1 MKNPL
6 ILSRQNL
13 IIGAV
18 QGQSQ
23 DAFAYEAQ
31 RIEVQ
36 TRPVDLEPI
45 FRPCTGGILIAD
57 PSKYDLRPK
66 WHQQESTDFCFIR
79 LWFPEQNNKPKWQN
93 FDLLGVVAVVK
104 NPIYFLI
111 IGNKETITHILA
123 VNSEDLTPLKNAL
136 KAKWPEMECE
146 LSSEP
151 FAEFSKAFNRVCSEN
166 QGFGLRD
173 YYAHPAYWRRL
184 TVREHLKSSPLLS
197 IYSSLSGLDEDE
209 LGFYQVIFKP
219 TLYPWHKNILNL
231 IEFENEIAKYG
242 NINIS
247 DWYYPGFGDK
257 ENRNKVS
264 SPMLAVSVRIGVF
277 CKHVD
282 LDGILKSLS
291 LAQGYFQFSGENL
304 RFLSKEDYSG
314 VIDTA
319 KGLFET
325 MESGVVYHSGNL
337 FNTEETSYFVHIP
350 IEEIISNETYRIDK
364 ISGFNVPESFKGE
377 GVIIGYNEH
386 LGKRTLVHQPEKVR
400 KNHTAIIGIIDKGKS
415 ILMENM
421 ILEDIQNGR
430 GVGLIDPH
438 GTLAERVI
446 RQISKKDIS
455 RTIYFELPEVPCTP
469 CCNFFK
475 DGDIYKIVDDNVN
488 RFKHLY
494 PASAWGHSIE
504 DILRHC
510 FYAICVA
517 PELSL
522 SDVRILLARNSAGEN
537 LRGYILPYLKNEE
550 EELFWT
556 EDFRH
561 LTSPERVTSK
571 LTLFL
576 QPERAKRFFSQRE
589 NKIDFRRII
598 DNKMIFIASIRA
610 GVLGHDLTNIIGSCL
625 FSSFYNAGMS
635 RMDLITTDDLAQEI
649 GVPFNLYVDEFH
661 RFPTKSLEHSLRELR
676 KFNVRVNLALQQ
688 KEYLSTEIKSAMGNI
703 GTWVVLA
710 LGWEDAQM
718 VFKEF
723 YGEVSANS
731 FMRGKTGNGFVRI
744 SEDITNIKTF
754 PPKKLTDIGFR
765 DEIIRY
771 SREHYYSL
779 VDEAENKVTP
789 QKSIIRAV
797 YDEI

>member
-6 ILSRQNL
+6 TLSNQNL
-13 IIGAV
+13 VIGAV
-18 QGQSQ
+18 QEQGQ
-23 DAFAYEAQ
+23 DILAHEAQ
-31 RIEVQ
+31 RVEVQ
-36 TRPVDLEPI
+36 RRPVDLEPSI
-45 FRPCTGGILIAD
+45 SFRPLLFQPGSVCCL
-57 PSKYDLRPK
+57 
-66 WHQQESTDFCFIR
+66 R
-79 LWFPEQNNKPKWQN
+79 LWLPEQSDKTKWQ
-93 FDLLGVVAVVK
+93 DLSLLGGMAIVK
-104 NPIYFLI
+104 NPIYLLVA
-111 IGNKETITHILA
+111 GNRKSITHIIG
-123 VNSEDLTPLKNAL
+123 VYVEDLIPVKNAL
-136 KAKWPEMECE
+136 KAKFPGVECE
-146 LSSEP
+146 LISNP
-151 FAEFSKAFNRVCSEN
+151 FAKIDKLVNRICEESYD
-166 QGFGLRD
+166 FDLRD
-173 YYAHPAYWRRL
+173 YYTHPAYWRRL
-184 TVREHLKSSPLLS
+184 TVSEQLKSSPLLS
-197 IYSSLSGLDEDE
+197 LYQTLSNIEEDALGIYE
-209 LGFYQVIFKP
+209 VVFKP
-219 TLYPWHKNILNL
+219 AQYPWAKNLLKL
-231 IEFENEIAKYG
+231 IEIESELARYG

-247 DWYYPGFGDK
+247 NWYYPGFGEK
-257 ENRNKVS
+257 ENRIKIS
-264 SPMLAVSVRIGVF
+264 SPIFAVSVRVAAFSKKGN
-277 CKHVD
+277 
-282 LDGILKSLS
+282 LNGILNSLS
-291 LAQGYFQFSGENL
+291 MVQANLQFSGESL
-304 RFLSKEDYSG
+304 RYLDKTDYKG
-314 VIDTA
+314 VIDSA
-319 KGLFET
+319 MGLLNVIA
-325 MESGVVYHSGNL
+325 SGEVYHSGNL